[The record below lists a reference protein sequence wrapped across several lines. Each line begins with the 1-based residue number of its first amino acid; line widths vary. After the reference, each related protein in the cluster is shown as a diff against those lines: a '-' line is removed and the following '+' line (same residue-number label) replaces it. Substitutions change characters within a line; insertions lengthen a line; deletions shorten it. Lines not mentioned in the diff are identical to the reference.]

1 MNANHEDRFDAAIR
15 AHHQASLDRLSPRTQ
30 AQLAQRRNTALR
42 GEGMRRGHGFR
53 YAAAGFAALG
63 ALAIGLQFGTL
74 PTTTGPATATAIERS
89 SIRMIGRDD
98 IAAEIDKLSSWVGTM
113 VEALSNRFVEIN
125 ERLLELE
132 RKS

>member
-74 PTTTGPATATAIERS
+74 PTTTGPATATAIGTATASTTDATMLDEDPEFYAWLAS
-89 SIRMIGRDD
+89 SD
-98 IAAEIDKLSSWVGTM
+98 AQQV
-113 VEALSNRFVEIN
+113 ALE
-125 ERLLELE
+125 
-132 RKS
+132 